1 MSGDDV
7 AERPSLRVVVGLG
20 NPGSRYQGTRH
31 NLGFRV
37 VDALAARRR
46 QALDREEC
54 AALVSEARGV
64 LLVKPL
70 TYMNRSGYAVR
81 CLLERRGLTPE
92 DMLVIYDE
100 VRLPLGS
107 LRLRGGGDP
116 AGHRGMESIVRN
128 VQTTCMPRLRLGVGA
143 ADGPPPADTL
153 ADYVL
158 EPFKADEIDPA
169 EKMVG
174 RAADAVEVWLSQGL
188 EAAMNQFNRTPQ
200 GSL

>member
-1 MSGDDV
+1 MSRDDV
-7 AERPSLRVVVGLG
+7 AEAFGPSLIVGLG
-20 NPGSRYQGTRH
+20 NPGSKYQGTRH

-37 VDALAARRR
+37 VDELAARRQR
-46 QALDREEC
+46 TLDREAC
-54 AALVSEARGV
+54 ASMVAEDEGV

-81 CLLERRGLTPE
+81 CLLEQRDLLPE
-92 DMLVIYDE
+92 NMLVIYDE
-100 VRLPLGS
+100 VHLPLGS

-128 VQTTCMPRLRLGVGA
+128 VQTTRFPRLRMGVGGP
-143 ADGPPPADTL
+143 DGAPAPETL

-158 EPFKADEIDPA
+158 EKFAADEIDPA
-169 EKMVG
+169 EEMVG

-188 EAAMNQFNRTPQ
+188 DEAMNQFNRTSPSSQ
-200 GSL
+200 